1 MYNHLFSYV
10 SLEKIICSKQFGVQS
25 GISDHT
31 ILQLGSQIHN
41 FFENNLHN
49 SGVFIDLSKGF
60 DTANHSIILKKIVI
74 YGIQGKNLE

>member
-1 MYNHLFSYV
+1 MYNRLFSYV

-25 GISDHT
+25 GNSDHT

-49 SGVFIDLSKGF
+49 LGVFIDLSKGF